1 MKALLINP
9 FTDAFKGTGFGLN
22 AEARFRMAGR
32 RAHNG
37 GGGKVGSPNGE
48 ERQWQGREQGCGA
61 TASGCG
67 AGRVRE

>member
-37 GGGKVGSPNGE
+37 GGGEVGNP
-48 ERQWQGREQGCGA
+48 RQGQGREQGCGA
-61 TASGCG
+61 TASGRG

>member
-32 RAHNG
+32 
-37 GGGKVGSPNGE
+37 
-48 ERQWQGREQGCGA
+48 
-61 TASGCG
+61 G

>member
-32 RAHNG
+32 RAHNE
-37 GGGKVGSPNGE
+37 VGSPNGE
-48 ERQWQGREQGCGA
+48 GRQGQGREQRCGA
-61 TASGCG
+61 TASGRG